1 MSVLLKQVRRYSG
14 VSYNNLFFWLNQRK
28 DSNIYDFGIK
38 KHLISERGHIQNLNI
53 FDLNSN
59 LILGKE
65 FKIGKFDIENNEFH
79 IINPI
84 EYSNLIEKYDLDL
97 NKINNDPENINNKIA
112 TFELKNDILRETYFK
127 YFR

>member
-1 MSVLLKQVRRYSG
+1 MRQVRSYSSI
-14 VSYNNLFFWLNQRK
+14 SYHNLYFWLNQRK
-28 DSNIYDFGIK
+28 DSDLYDFGIK
-38 KHLISERGHIQNLNI
+38 KHLISERGHINDINI

-65 FKIGKFDIENNEFH
+65 FKVGKFYIENNEYH

-84 EYSNLIEKYDLDL
+84 ENSNLIRKYEIDL
-97 NKINNDPENINNKIA
+97 NNLNSNPENIDNKIA

-127 YFR
+127 YFK

>member
-127 YFR
+127 YFI